1 MIPLRTNR
9 GAEATAIKPTT
20 DEERGA
26 MPDRYQLASAPIN
39 WGIGPVT
46 PDGPA
51 PDAILDAVAAAGY
64 VGCELGT
71 YSLFGTTSD
80 EVLACFR
87 PRNLALVTTWH
98 EVDMARPLSEKDAA
112 QLRHLLEI
120 LVAGG
125 ASVILVSDLITEERL
140 GVVARVEDHPETWWN
155 DRDWTQV
162 RETLRDVA
170 AIAGAYGVEVAIHPH
185 VGGHV
190 ESGAEIRRVLDL
202 TAGDPIKL
210 CLDTGHIRIGG
221 SDPIALLARECDR
234 LVHVHAKDVDG
245 DVLGRLQRSE
255 LSFFEAVGAGLFAD
269 LGRGIV
275 DWQGLN
281 LGLAACD
288 YRGWVVAEQDRLL
301 EPGNPEPF
309 ASNRRNYDFLN
320 RLLNR

>member
-1 MIPLRTNR
+1 
-9 GAEATAIKPTT
+9 
-20 DEERGA
+20 
-26 MPDRYQLASAPIN
+26 
-39 WGIGPVT
+39 VT

-51 PDAILDAVAAAGY
+51 PDAILDAIVEAGY

-71 YSLFGTTSD
+71 YRLFGSSPVEDMSRFGT
-80 EVLACFR
+80 
-87 PRNLALVTTWH
+87 RNLALVTTWH
-98 EVDMARPLSEKDAA
+98 EVDMARPLSTAA
-112 QLRHLLEI
+112 AEIRHLLDI

-140 GVVARVEDHPETWWN
+140 AVVARVDDHPETWWS

-162 RETLRDVA
+162 RQTLRDVA
-170 AIAGAYGVEVAIHPH
+170 AIAAEYGVQVAIHPH
-185 VGGHV
+185 VGGHI

-202 TAGDPIKL
+202 TAADPIKL

-221 SDPIALLARECDR
+221 SDPIALLARDCNR

-245 DVLGRLQRSE
+245 SVLGRLQRSE
-255 LSFFEAVGAGLFAD
+255 IAFFQAVGAGLFAN

-275 DWQGLN
+275 DWQGLKR
-281 LGLAACD
+281 GLATCG

-309 ASNRRNYDFLN
+309 AANRRNFDFLN
-320 RLLNR
+320 GLFSG